1 MNFIHPEK
9 IIPLF
14 QISEGMKIADL
25 GCGAGFFT
33 VLLAKAVGE
42 NGEVFA
48 ADVQKSSLESVK
60 IKAQAE
66 KISNIKTIW
75 ADLEIY
81 GATKIAGDSLD
92 MVLISDVLFQ
102 SQKKGAIIKE
112 ARRILSPSGKLAI
125 IDWRPEALDIGPKGG
140 YRLAKNDM
148 AKIAEEEGF
157 KLNNEFDTGDYHYG
171 LMFNKT

>member
-9 IIPLF
+9 ITPLL

-48 ADVQKSSLESVK
+48 ADVQKSSLESVQ

-66 KISNIKTIW
+66 NIFNIKTIW
-75 ADLEIY
+75 ANLEIY

-112 ARRILSPSGKLAI
+112 GWRILSPSGKLAI
-125 IDWRPEALDIGPKGG
+125 IDWQPEALDIGPKGG

-148 AKIAEEEGF
+148 VKIAEEAGF
-157 KLNNEFDTGDYHYG
+157 KLDSEFDAGDYHYG
-171 LMFNKT
+171 LMFSKI

>member
-9 IIPLF
+9 IIPSF

-42 NGEVFA
+42 NGEIFA

-66 KISNIKTIW
+66 GISNIKTIW

-81 GATKIAGDSLD
+81 GATKIANDSLG

-112 ARRILSPSGKLAI
+112 AWRILSPSGKLAI

-148 AKIAEEEGF
+148 IKIAEGAGF
-157 KLNNEFDTGDYHYG
+157 KPDSEFDAGDYHYG
-171 LMFNKT
+171 LMFVKA

>member
-9 IIPLF
+9 IIPLL

-33 VLLAKAVGE
+33 ILLAKAVGE
-42 NGEVFA
+42 NGEIFA

-81 GATKIAGDSLD
+81 GTTKIADDSLD

-102 SQKKGAIIKE
+102 SKKKGAIIKE
-112 ARRILSPSGKLAI
+112 AWRIVSPNGKLAI
-125 IDWRPEALDIGPKGG
+125 IDWKPESLEIGPKNS

-148 AKIAEEEGF
+148 IKIAEETGF
-157 KLNNEFDTGDYHYG
+157 KLTSEFDASDYHYG
-171 LMFNKT
+171 LFFSKE